1 MVLITLVTGAYKPTD
16 ITGGGAALQ
25 DPKMEVR
32 KRTGPYVWPYELWG
46 YSSNQ
51 IWGSL
56 GFVLPKPGF
65 IKANKGKPALIVG
78 QKKNSLV
85 K

>member
-1 MVLITLVTGAYKPTD
+1 MGLQWPLNV
-16 ITGGGAALQ
+16 ALL
-25 DPKMEVR
+25 
-32 KRTGPYVWPYELWG
+32 GLCGW
-46 YSSNQ
+46 NQ

-78 QKKNSLV
+78 QKKQLSEIMLYYV
-85 K
+85 ILPRLLCEMLK